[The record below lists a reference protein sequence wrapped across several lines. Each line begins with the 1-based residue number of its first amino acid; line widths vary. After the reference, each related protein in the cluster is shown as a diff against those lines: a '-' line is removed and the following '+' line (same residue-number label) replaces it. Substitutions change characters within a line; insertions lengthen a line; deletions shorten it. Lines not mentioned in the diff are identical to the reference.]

1 MVYSFSKGD
10 GKTMSVAVLETA
22 ANFNSHPPSSSRVSI
37 SKFSL
42 DLVGIFG
49 CLSEDFLKVLLSR
62 QTGGSL
68 EEYLAGVAKATPI
81 FQDLFYKHKDI

>member
-68 EEYLAGVAKATPI
+68 EWVAGVAKATPI

>member
-1 MVYSFSKGD
+1 MYYSVRTVVLLYSTLTMVYSFSKGD

-68 EEYLAGVAKATPI
+68 EG
-81 FQDLFYKHKDI
+81 